1 MIDRS
6 WIGHKLPPSLLS
18 LERGRLAFFAKSI
31 GETDA
36 IYFDVDAARN
46 AGHPD
51 LPVPPTFLFAAELDS
66 NAQRAFLEKAG
77 VDFSRVLHGEQGF
90 TYHAMLYAGD
100 EVTVASTITDIY
112 DKKGGALEFVIRT
125 AKVSNRAGDHVAD
138 LRTVLVV
145 RNG

>member
-1 MIDRS
+1 MIDRT
-6 WIGHKLPPSLLS
+6 WIGYELPSSSLA
-18 LERGRLAFFAKSI
+18 LERGRLAFFAKAI
-31 GETDA
+31 GEDDA
-36 IYFDVDAARN
+36 IYFDVDAARA

-66 NAQRAFLEKAG
+66 HAQRAFLDKAG

-90 TYHAMLYAGD
+90 TYHAMVHAGD
-100 EVTVASTITDIY
+100 AVTVSSKITDIY
-112 DKKGGALEFVIRT
+112 DKKGGALEFIIREAT
-125 AKVSNRAGDHVAD
+125 VVNQAGVHVAD